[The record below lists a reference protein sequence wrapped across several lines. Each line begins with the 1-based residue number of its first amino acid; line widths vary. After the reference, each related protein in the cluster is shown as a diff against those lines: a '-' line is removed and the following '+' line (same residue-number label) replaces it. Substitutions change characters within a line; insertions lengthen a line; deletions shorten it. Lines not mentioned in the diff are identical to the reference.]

1 MLKIVFIV
9 SWIIGT
15 LFAKYIPV
23 KSMETVSRR
32 ELRYEIT
39 SIDYFNNQLRIT
51 GWGFTYM
58 QQHYIDSSTHDI
70 FVQFENESQTSR
82 HQATLLPIDQTQ
94 LLRYGN
100 ALRCKDNVYYQQANI
115 CYYDYANVGFTVSEI
130 GRASV

>member
-15 LFAKYIPV
+15 LFARYLPV

-39 SIDYFNNQLRIT
+39 NIDYLSDQLRIS

-58 QQHYIDSSTHDI
+58 QQHFINSSTHDI
-70 FVQFENESQTSR
+70 FVQFENEFQTSR
-82 HQATLLPIDQTQ
+82 YQASLLPVDQTQ
-94 LLRYGN
+94 LLRYGS
-100 ALRCKDNVYYQQANI
+100 APRCKDKSSINKQISATMIMPMSVLQCQ
-115 CYYDYANVGFTVSEI
+115 YA
-130 GRASV
+130 